1 MQSSAKL
8 TGAFSIVESLVAIWS
23 VHSFSALINMGHAQ
37 LQSPGSRCVE
47 QAARREGGRRTG
59 ASENLALRSPLG
71 RPRWLQSTTRLPAS
85 CRCLMVGKAS
95 SRRVVS
101 VISPVFLSCTVRGRE
116 VHAQVQQRGRDNL
129 RRASAR
135 TWGTLKSTRTS
146 TRLLA
151 SMVAG
156 TSASEAWATNTYQV
170 RRRAT
175 APIAGSDAAIFCRR
189 TTVHA

>member
-71 RPRWLQSTTRLPAS
+71 RPRWLQRTTRLPAF

-129 RRASAR
+129 RRARGAYL
-135 TWGTLKSTRTS
+135 GNIEVDADEHTLVGQHGRWHIRERGLGNEHVSSQAPRDG
-146 TRLLA
+146 A
-151 SMVAG
+151 H
-156 TSASEAWATNTYQV
+156 
-170 RRRAT
+170 RRQ
-175 APIAGSDAAIFCRR
+175 
-189 TTVHA
+189 